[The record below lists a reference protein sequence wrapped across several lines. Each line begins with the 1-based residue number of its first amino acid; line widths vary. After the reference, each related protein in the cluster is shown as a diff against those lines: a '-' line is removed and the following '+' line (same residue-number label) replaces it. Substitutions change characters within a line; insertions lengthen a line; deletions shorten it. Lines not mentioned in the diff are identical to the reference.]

1 MLRSSWRALL
11 WSLTVCAAFVGGVAY
26 EHFGREANAQSAGI
40 STLYVPPGGL
50 VFRAMDGKPLARIS
64 QDAHGGALELYDD
77 RREVAA
83 RFQGSRT
90 PVLAQQNPY
99 TVDDRDPWTVA
110 APAEQPGY

>member
-1 MLRSSWRALL
+1 MLRSSSRGLL
-11 WSLTVCAAFVGGVAY
+11 WAFTVCSAFVGGIAF

-64 QDAHGGALELYDD
+64 QDSHGGALELYDD

-83 RFQGSRT
+83 RLQGSRM

-99 TVDDRDPWTVA
+99 TLEERDPWTVS
-110 APAEQPGY
+110 APAEPPGY

>member
-1 MLRSSWRALL
+1 MLRSSSRALL
-11 WSLTVCAAFVGGVAY
+11 WSLTVCVAFVGGIAF

-64 QDAHGGALELYDD
+64 QDSHGGALELYDD
-77 RREVAA
+77 RREVST
-83 RFQGSRT
+83 RLQSSRN
-90 PVLAQQNPY
+90 PALAQQNPY

-110 APAEQPGY
+110 SPPEQPGY

>member
-1 MLRSSWRALL
+1 MLRSSSRALF
-11 WSLTVCAAFVGGVAY
+11 WSLTVCAAFVGGVAF

-64 QDAHGGALELYDD
+64 EDSHGGALELFDD
-77 RREVAA
+77 RREVSA

-90 PVLAQQNPY
+90 PHLAQQNPY
-99 TVDDRDPWTVA
+99 TLDERDPWLVA
-110 APAEQPGY
+110 APPEQPGY